1 MANNPL
7 LDKVMADYG
16 QYLNKPAQGFAEGG
30 NVPVHEANLKAYE
43 EALANRPKIEKEK
56 YSYKGYPLTYKN
68 GKWEEDVPDTQ
79 VTELVP
85 IGIGGG
91 SFGGAMVGSGF
102 GGGFGMAPQ
111 IFNAQGQPYRS
122 PSMGNFMGG
131 GFDTGPQYTYRT
143 RTEPGYLLQYEYDP
157 RQYEW
162 DQYGRNIG
170 KKPTLFGGSLGGL
183 SMAGLGEDMF
193 KVGSSVQGGFA
204 EGGEVKGYAGGG
216 QAKYMI
222 DYNTLGGRMFGGTGV
237 IDKLPQSALNE
248 ILNNPGMRMF
258 MGFSPAPQEPRYYS
272 ASAPTEVSN
281 GQSLADY
288 EKIAGLNRTTPN
300 MPQNNTPLSMGDLYK
315 RYYEG
320 GSPFGNYLGS
330 GFAKGGMVKGYAE
343 GGEYDPENPD
353 FAGQVREN
361 MNQNLLYNMR
371 EPVVPNVQ
379 VTAPAPVARPSAVEE
394 ALMQRRAIMADL
406 NKALSAAPASTGMTD
421 AEKYFRLAG
430 AFGKTGKTGHFAESL
445 ASVGDTM
452 ADIQAEKRK
461 EAREQAALGLQ
472 RLQSRAELANQQ
484 YALAREGEMQD
495 LLKKYINKG
504 QGVTDQV
511 TAGAA
516 DDGIPDD
523 VKALILAQPTDK
535 AVATI
540 IDMAKEANKPSD
552 LIRGVKFL
560 VKQGAISSEEGA
572 QIVKENLQG
581 KLEQLD
587 VTVPELGGT
596 VKLTGPEA
604 RKYYESGELP
614 TRFGGKAKPA
624 AVTETAPTAP
634 TAGKAKVA
642 ADVNNPSGIRK
653 NGEFVAYNTPSE
665 GISATHGLVSRYL
678 DGKGPMSGIP
688 ATPEN
693 VVGVWTNNDPTMGAK
708 VMGGSYASAIKQEL
722 NNLGVKLNADGT
734 IPNTPLAVTAV
745 SNAIIKNE
753 SGPKASKFLGGEPA
767 QKAAP
772 AVMTQ
777 EQIEA
782 KKTGLVEQ
790 SKKDIEA
797 SDALLSQKSFAKQ
810 QKDAARE
817 VLGFANKSP
826 KAFGVIADP
835 TWSNA
840 VANLVE
846 TGVNTP
852 WGSVGLAVE
861 EPIAKL
867 KLTGPEAATRQLA
880 ARPIALIE
888 VGYRKMFLKGE
899 GAVSNMEGALTKY
912 LGPQLSD
919 TAKVVQIKAGMIA
932 IGADKQEKIVD
943 AFERYKET
951 HPEAGPRSFYQTP
964 EYKRIVETYENK
976 YKSFAE
982 KNGIPVGDVDQAP
995 AKGGSFSDAI
1005 KAERARRQSG
1015 NK

>member
-16 QYLNKPAQGFAEGG
+16 QYLNKPAQGFAAGG
-30 NVPVHEANLKAYE
+30 NVPAHEANLKAYE

-68 GKWEEDVPDTQ
+68 GKWEEDVPDITTRQ
-79 VTELVP
+79 LVP
-85 IGIGGG
+85 MG
-91 SFGGAMVGSGF
+91 M
-102 GGGFGMAPQ
+102 GFGMAGGGGGGGG
-111 IFNAQGQPYRS
+111 IFGSSGTGVYDASGQPYKEG
-122 PSMGNFMGG
+122 MGFMSSSGVSQ
-131 GFDTGPQYTYRT
+131 GPKYVYRDV
-143 RTEPGYLLQYEYDP
+143 TEPGYLLQYEYDP

-170 KKPTLFGGSLGGL
+170 KKPILFGGSLGGL

-204 EGGEVKGYAGGG
+204 
-216 QAKYMI
+216 
-222 DYNTLGGRMFGGTGV
+222 R
-237 IDKLPQSALNE
+237 
-248 ILNNPGMRMF
+248 
-258 MGFSPAPQEPRYYS
+258 
-272 ASAPTEVSN
+272 
-281 GQSLADY
+281 
-288 EKIAGLNRTTPN
+288 
-300 MPQNNTPLSMGDLYK
+300 
-315 RYYEG
+315 
-320 GSPFGNYLGS
+320 
-330 GFAKGGMVKGYAE
+330 GGMVKGYAE
-343 GGEYDPENPD
+343 GGEYDPTNPD

-379 VTAPAPVARPSAVEE
+379 VAAPVARPSAVDE

-406 NKALSAAPASTGMTD
+406 NKALTAAPASSGMTD
-421 AEKYFRLAG
+421 AEKYWRLAG

-445 ASVGDTM
+445 ANVSDTM
-452 ADIQAEKRK
+452 ADITAEKRK
-461 EAREQAALGLQ
+461 EAKELAALGLQ
-472 RLQSRAELANQQ
+472 RLQARSELANQQ

-495 LLKKYINKG
+495 LLKKYVNKG
-504 QGVTDQV
+504 QSVTDKV
-511 TAGAA
+511 TSGAA

-587 VTVPELGGT
+587 VLVPEVGGT

-604 RKYYESGELP
+604 RKYYDSGELP
-614 TRFGGKAKPA
+614 ARFGGKPKPA
-624 AVTETAPTAP
+624 AATETVPTAAVKETAPAP
-634 TAGKAKVA
+634 RA
-642 ADVNNPSGIRK
+642 
-653 NGEFVAYNTPSE
+653 
-665 GISATHGLVSRYL
+665 
-678 DGKGPMSGIP
+678 
-688 ATPEN
+688 
-693 VVGVWTNNDPTMGAK
+693 
-708 VMGGSYASAIKQEL
+708 
-722 NNLGVKLNADGT
+722 
-734 IPNTPLAVTAV
+734 
-745 SNAIIKNE
+745 
-753 SGPKASKFLGGEPA
+753 
-767 QKAAP
+767 AAP
-772 AVMTQ
+772 VITQ
-777 EQIEA
+777 EQAEA
-782 KKTGLVEQ
+782 KKTGMVEQ

-797 SDALLSQKSFAKQ
+797 SDTLLSQKSFAKQ

-817 VLGFANKSP
+817 VLGFANKTP

-852 WGSVGLAVE
+852 WGSIGLAVE

-932 IGADKQEKIVD
+932 IGAEKQEKIVD
-943 AFERYKET
+943 AFEKYKES

-964 EYKRIVETYENK
+964 EYKRIVASYEPK
-976 YKSFAE
+976 YRAFAE
-982 KNGIPVGDVDQAP
+982 KNGIPVPDVDQA
-995 AKGGSFSDAI
+995 ATKSGGSLVDRL
-1005 KAERARRQSG
+1005 KAERANR
-1015 NK
+1015 K